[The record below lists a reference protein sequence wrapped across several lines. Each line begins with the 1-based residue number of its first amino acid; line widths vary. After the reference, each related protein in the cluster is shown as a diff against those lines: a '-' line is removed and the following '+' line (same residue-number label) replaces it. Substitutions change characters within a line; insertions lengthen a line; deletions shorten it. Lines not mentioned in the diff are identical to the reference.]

1 MKRNDVQVF
10 FRISRE
16 DHAWVKRQAKTLGV
30 GVGDVVRMMVRLVRL
45 GLERAAEIEVP
56 EKKKGPPDET

>member
-1 MKRNDVQVF
+1 MKRNDVQIF

-16 DHAWVKRQAKTLGV
+16 DHAWIKRQAKTLGI

-45 GLERAAEIEVP
+45 GLERAAQMEVP
-56 EKKKGPPDET
+56 EKKKGSSDET